1 MMFRTAFGI
10 AFLATM
16 LVASA
21 ASAQLVPDFDRC
33 NAANP
38 GRYRNQRLPATANAA
53 SAPLGAPVTEA
64 DCDAAYERAQVCAP
78 TINGNNVTINPGQS
92 VTVTCSGAPPR
103 RPNRRRVSD
112 RQLVHCDESLGAVA
126 SDENPN
132 VCVCQPMPGFNA
144 GAPVIVADHVVRE
157 RMAERYRVGPH
168 AMETSYGCLY
178 VANGQPRPGD
188 LLVLRIL
195 GAVVAAQEQLARR
208 VEAGERHDVEQD
220 ARANAQ
226 DAAIRRNNSRDDA
239 QDAALR
245 NQFRLQFDGSIG
257 GLVHWNAGS
266 PVGGVGG
273 GGILRT
279 GLVLRWSD
287 DFGLR
292 VYGGWGLGGQTNTPY
307 ALPNP
312 VGGAPIAQ
320 SAPLHMGVFGI
331 DGLFGSGTVAAIFG
345 IDGFVAGRTAPVVV
359 PGTLSGLLAW
369 RANVHAGARIRLAGD
384 STGFQ
389 MNLDLVVN
397 GGVSNVSAVS
407 AGRLFSPTTFG
418 VGGEILIGVTR

>member
-38 GRYRNQRLPATANAA
+38 GRYRNQRLPGMANAPLA
-53 SAPLGAPVTEA
+53 QLGAAVDQA
-64 DCDAAYERAQVCAP
+64 GCDAAYERISVCGP
-78 TINGNNVTINPGQS
+78 PVVTPGPNANQ
-92 VTVTCSGAPPR
+92 VTVTCGNNPRPANTRPRVHNRTIIVCREDMGLRDTENGCELQPGLPSGYSYAIVRLSSERANGHLTERLRVAPHTY
-103 RPNRRRVSD
+103 
-112 RQLVHCDESLGAVA
+112 QETFGAVA
-126 SDENPN
+126 WP
-132 VCVCQPMPGFNA
+132 
-144 GAPVIVADHVVRE
+144 
-157 RMAERYRVGPH
+157 
-168 AMETSYGCLY
+168 
-178 VANGQPRPGD
+178 NGQPRPED
-188 LLVLRIL
+188 LRMMRIL
-195 GAVVAAQEQLARR
+195 LAVVGAQEQFARR
-208 VEAGERHDVEQD
+208 IEAGERHDVEQD
-220 ARANAQ
+220 AVIGDNNRRIHRRADGIEA
-226 DAAIRRNNSRDDA
+226 SMH
-239 QDAALR
+239 AALR

-273 GGILRT
+273 GGILRP
-279 GLVLRWSD
+279 GIVLRWND
-287 DFGLR
+287 EFGLR
-292 VYGGWGLGGQTNTPY
+292 IYGGWGLGGQTNTPY